1 MNPST
6 FLPAPDLARVNEAI
20 ATAERGTAGEIVPI
34 IVRQSSDY
42 KESTYLG
49 GIIGSVMVY
58 FLAAYTTNV
67 ELPSRVLL
75 TLATGY
81 ICGALLSQIPAV
93 KRLLIGRRF
102 ADEEVWRRA
111 ALEFQLNQVHRTSA
125 RTGIVILLS
134 LLERTVVV
142 YADQAVASR
151 LEQTTWDGVRD
162 LIVNGIRHRRPADG
176 LIAGISRCG
185 EILSEHFPL
194 QVGDVDELPNRVIL
208 GE

>member
-6 FLPAPDLARVNEAI
+6 FLPTEDLARVNEAI
-20 ATAERGTAGEIVPI
+20 ATAERGTAGEIVPV
-34 IVRQSSDY
+34 IVGQSSDY
-42 KESTYLG
+42 KETTYLG
-49 GIIGSVMVY
+49 GIIGGIMVY

-111 ALEFQLNQVHRTSA
+111 ALAFQLNQVHHTSA
-125 RTGIVILLS
+125 RTGIVVLLS

-151 LEQTTWDGVRD
+151 LEQTTWNGVRD
-162 LIVNGIRHRRPADG
+162 LIVDGIQHGRPADG

-185 EILSEHFPL
+185 EILSEHFPI
-194 QVGDVDELPNRVIL
+194 QVGDVDELPNRVIIR
-208 GE
+208 E